1 MHGEYLNHVG
11 EIVSI
16 GSYIELPSR
25 FSSDISPRVSYFEFL
40 GQKRITDERGTSQV
54 KLGLNDTEKVVKISD
69 MLLYRANTFSYNK
82 NTVIGVRKDSCVN
95 MISSGEAPS
104 IIFNPVEIKKGVAIR
119 NDNPREAVKFFEGDW
134 IEIIRMVQSQD
145 LRWSEFTGVNLRPVH
160 VDRIY
165 FDEEGGWIEFSAERA
180 SYAQQKPL
188 RARINE
194 IDEVVVL
201 RSDIMRGLGRGGSKT
216 ETFVLRDDV
225 LEETEEENKEEIEK
239 SSSVDFDDDF
249 DLFEDS
255 NLF

>member
-1 MHGEYLNHVG
+1 MSGEFINFVG
-11 EIVSI
+11 EVVSRYN
-16 GSYIELPSR
+16 YIELPSR
-25 FSSDISPRVSYFEFL
+25 FSSKMSPRFAYKEFVRQDKSSAKGYSEVQFL
-40 GQKRITDERGTSQV
+40 NNDGTAEILRIDDR
-54 KLGLNDTEKVVKISD
+54 
-69 MLLYRANTFSYNK
+69 LLFNSNTFSSSV
-82 NTVIGVRKDSCVN
+82 NTVIGIKQDLSVN
-95 MISSGEAPS
+95 TVSNGENPS
-104 IIFNPVEIKKGVAIR
+104 IIFTPVEIKKGVAIR
-119 NDNPREAVKFFEGDW
+119 NDNPREAIKFFEGDW

-145 LRWSEFTGVNLRPVH
+145 IRWSEFTGVNLRPVH

-201 RSDIMRGLGRGGSKT
+201 RSDIMRGLGRGGSET
-216 ETFVLRDDV
+216 DTFVLRDDV
-225 LEETEEENKEEIEK
+225 FEESEENKENIEK
-239 SSSVDFDDDF
+239 SGVDFDDDF